1 MGDLK
6 KGGKNARGSDDNDKR
21 SRKRSRNRS
30 RSGNCYG
37 SSNSSCSSDFMYEPT
52 SVRRKRFVDDLV
64 SNFISGKRKRS
75 GSQNLKDERPNGEAP
90 NGKGPDDEWPNG
102 EGLNEEEKNR
112 DNKKKK
118 NSSKDDKTNDN
129 EIKVNM
135 QKSLLETFHKIRM
148 ETQKNEVDETEE
160 IRKNEEKILA
170 QVSKA
175 LNAPLQSVKERA
187 KGIVYKENFKTIW
200 TLPKKYKM
208 LSKRY
213 VDKIRN
219 VFYIDVNGNDIPPP
233 IKNFKDMKFPK
244 AILKAL
250 KKKKINKPTQIQ
262 MQGLPAILIGRDIIG
277 IAFTGSGKTIVFALP
292 LIMICLE
299 AELRCKI
306 EEGEGPL
313 GLIVCPSR
321 ELATQT
327 HNVIQYYCNFLYKDN
342 YPILKCL
349 CMIGG
354 VSTYNQGREIQKGVH
369 MVVAT
374 PGRLNDMLNK
384 KRMTLEQCRYLCFD
398 EADRLI
404 DLGFEEEVR
413 NTLDHFSS
421 QRQTLLFSATMPK
434 KIQEFAKSTLVNP
447 IIINVGRAGAANLDV
462 IQEVEYVKEEIKL
475 SYLLEVLQKTGPP
488 VLIFCE
494 NKKDVDDVHEY
505 LLLKGVNAIA
515 IHGNLGQN
523 ERQQAINLFRE
534 GKKDIL
540 VGTDVASKGLD
551 FPSIEHVI
559 NYDMPKD
566 IENYV
571 HRIGR
576 TGRCGKTGIAT
587 TFINKNQEEAI
598 LLDLKALLIEAKQ
611 KIPPFLEMLDSKGI
625 NLKEIGGVKGCS
637 YCGGLGHR
645 ITQCSKLES
654 QRNKQTLSMHKDIL
668 SSGNKY
674 SSVNAYTGDW

>member
-1 MGDLK
+1 MEKINDEGTGEEDDS
-6 KGGKNARGSDDNDKR
+6 GSD
-21 SRKRSRNRS
+21 
-30 RSGNCYG
+30 
-37 SSNSSCSSDFMYEPT
+37 FVYEPIN
-52 SVRRKRFVDDLV
+52 VRKKKFMNQLV
-64 SNFISGKRKRS
+64 NSF
-75 GSQNLKDERPNGEAP
+75 
-90 NGKGPDDEWPNG
+90 
-102 EGLNEEEKNR
+102 LNEENDQGKEKKRKKDDDEISENEKNDKEEQ
-112 DNKKKK
+112 DNGQTKIDM
-118 NSSKDDKTNDN
+118 N
-129 EIKVNM
+129 
-135 QKSLLETFHKIRM
+135 KSLLETYYKIRK
-148 ETQKNEVDETEE
+148 EKEKNTEVDEIDE
-160 IRKNEEKILA
+160 IRKKEEHILA
-170 QVSKA
+170 QISKA

-187 KGIVYKENFKTIW
+187 KGIVYKESFKTIW
-200 TLPKKYKM
+200 TLPSKYKKM
-208 LSKRY
+208 PKEY
-213 VDKIRN
+213 VDKIRK
-219 VFYIDVNGNDIPPP
+219 VFYIDVSGNDVPPP

-244 AILKAL
+244 AILKGL

-262 MQGLPAILIGRDIIG
+262 MQGLPPILIGRDIIG
-277 IAFTGSGKTIVFALP
+277 IAFTGSGKTIVFVLP
-292 LIMICLE
+292 LIMTCLE
-299 AELRCKI
+299 AELRCPI

-313 GLIVCPSR
+313 GLIICPSR
-321 ELATQT
+321 ELASQT
-327 HNVIQYYCNFLYKDN
+327 HNIINYFCEYLHKDN
-342 YPILKCL
+342 FPMLKSL
-349 CMIGG
+349 CVIGG
-354 VSTYNQGREIQKGVH
+354 VSTYEQGKEIKKGVH
-369 MVVAT
+369 MLVAT

-404 DLGFEEEVR
+404 DLGFEEEIR
-413 NTLDHFSS
+413 NTLDNFSS

-462 IQEVEYVKEEIKL
+462 IQEVEYVKEEFKL
-475 SYLLEVLQKTGPP
+475 SYLLQVLQKTGPP

-515 IHGNLGQN
+515 IHGSLGQT
-523 ERQQAINLFRE
+523 ERLEAINLFRNGE
-534 GKKDIL
+534 KDVL

-645 ITQCSKLES
+645 ITQCSKLET
-654 QRNKQTLSMHKDIL
+654 QATKQKTSRQKDIL
-668 SSGNKY
+668 SGNNKFNNM
-674 SSVNAYTGDW
+674 NAYTGDW